1 MPFLAWRRTRHWA
14 ARRLSRMPPPLQ
26 GMLWAMAAGFIFSL
40 LNAVSRLLVQQVD
53 PFQSQFL
60 RYLFGLLVFLPMV
73 LRQGWTAC
81 RPQSMT
87 PHFIRGGVHTLG
99 LVLWYLAL
107 AQVPLADTTAI
118 GFTTPLFIML
128 GAWLFLREPM
138 RWERWLAT
146 GLGFAGMLIV
156 ISPQLS
162 WSATSGPGWH
172 HLLMLGSAPLFAAS
186 FLLTKN
192 LTRTES
198 SSTIVLWQA
207 LTITVLSLP
216 LALPGWQ
223 PLGLWLW
230 AGFVLSGL
238 LGSAGQYCITQSFR
252 AADISAT
259 QSVRFLDL
267 IWAAWLGWVL
277 FGEAPT
283 VSTLVGGLLIS
294 AATVWVTHRESHLRA
309 QGITL
314 APSAPREA
322 LTGAPDG
329 AIPTPVALPSTAEVR
344 QAPSG
349 PAGSDRPR

>member
-1 MPFLAWRRTRHWA
+1 MS
-14 ARRLSRMPPPLQ
+14 RLSAPVQ
-26 GMLWAMAAGFIFSL
+26 GMLWAMAAGLVFSL

-73 LRQGWTAC
+73 LRRGWAGCQPRTIA
-81 RPQSMT
+81 

-99 LVLWYLAL
+99 LVLWYIAL

-138 RWERWLAT
+138 RWERWAAT
-146 GLGFAGMLIV
+146 AVGFAGMLV
-156 ISPQLS
+156 VVGPKMSF
-162 WSATSGPGWH
+162 AAASGPSWH
-172 HLLMLGSAPLFAAS
+172 HLLMLASAPLFAAS

-207 LTITVLSLP
+207 LTITLLSLP

-223 PLGLWLW
+223 SIGPWLW
-230 AGFVLSGL
+230 AGFALSGL

-267 IWAAWLGWVL
+267 IWAAWLGWIL

-283 VSTLVGGLLIS
+283 VSTLLGGLLIS
-294 AATVWVTHRESHLRA
+294 GATLWVTRRESHSLRRGQEA
-309 QGITL
+309 LPATTQTVT
-314 APSAPREA
+314 PDRSAP
-322 LTGAPDG
+322 PN
-329 AIPTPVALPSTAEVR
+329 
-344 QAPSG
+344 
-349 PAGSDRPR
+349 

>member
-1 MPFLAWRRTRHWA
+1 
-14 ARRLSRMPPPLQ
+14 
-26 GMLWAMAAGFIFSL
+26 
-40 LNAVSRLLVQQVD
+40 
-53 PFQSQFL
+53 
-60 RYLFGLLVFLPMV
+60 
-73 LRQGWTAC
+73 
-81 RPQSMT
+81 
-87 PHFIRGGVHTLG
+87 VHTLG

-107 AQVPLADTTAI
+107 GQVPLADTTAI

-162 WSATSGPGWH
+162 WGTSSGPGWH

-216 LALPGWQ
+216 LAVPGWQ
-223 PLGLWLW
+223 PLGPWLW

-294 AATVWVTHRESHLRA
+294 AATVWVTRRESHLRA
-309 QGITL
+309 QSNSHAASSRTNGLT
-314 APSAPREA
+314 ASHEDGRPSPG
-322 LTGAPDG
+322 LSGAASQPDG
-329 AIPTPVALPSTAEVR
+329 GS
-344 QAPSG
+344 SG
-349 PAGSDRPR
+349 PGGSDRPR